1 MALRDNEDEETAY
14 SGVLRTKKFK
24 TIKATRRKAFVNM
37 TVKAEKQ
44 AAKTESLF
52 QRWEGLISSTK

>member
-24 TIKATRRKAFVNM
+24 TIKATRRKAFDKMIV
-37 TVKAEKQ
+37 EKP
-44 AAKTESLF
+44 
-52 QRWEGLISSTK
+52 R

>member
-24 TIKATRRKAFVNM
+24 HIKATRRKAFANM
-37 TVKAEKQ
+37 TVVAEKASKAQ
-44 AAKTESLF
+44 SLF
-52 QRWEGLISSTK
+52 QLWEDLVSSTK